1 LTVTAAESADH
12 KGLVSNIGLS
22 EQYPDPQPKNPPE
35 RRNAMLT
42 EALRLQIATDIYR
55 CFTEKSQIPL
65 LNPRYPDIEMED
77 AYRIQ
82 ESVVKSFIAQGHRVK
97 GYKIGLTSKPM
108 QEMANSTEPDYSAVL
123 DNMFYP
129 EAGESPRSDWQQP
142 LIEIEMAFV
151 MKERLAGP
159 GINVAE
165 VIRAT
170 DFVLPAIE
178 IVDFRVAYGPG
189 MDVRDTIAD
198 LAAVGG
204 VILGGNPMN
213 LRDIDIRNVG
223 GSLIIN
229 GEVREEGNSV
239 AVLGNPLNA
248 VAWLANKL
256 SEFGVAFEPGD
267 VILSG
272 SFLRALPVAA
282 GDEIIARFDSGF
294 GDITF
299 TFT

>member
-1 LTVTAAESADH
+1 
-12 KGLVSNIGLS
+12 
-22 EQYPDPQPKNPPE
+22 
-35 RRNAMLT
+35 MLT
-42 EALRLQIATDIYR
+42 DDLRKEIAREIYR
-55 CFTEKSQIPL
+55 CFQENQQIPL
-65 LNPRYPDIEMED
+65 LNTAYPDIEVED

-82 ESVVKSFIAQGHRVK
+82 EFVVDAFKAAGRKIK

-108 QEMANSTEPDYSAVL
+108 QEMAGTSEPDYSAML
-123 DNMFYP
+123 DDMFIP
-129 EAGESPRSDWQQP
+129 ESSELARDDWRDP
-142 LIEIEMAFV
+142 LVEIEIAFV
-151 MKERLAGP
+151 MKDRLQGP
-159 GINVAE
+159 GINVAD

-178 IVDFRVAYGPG
+178 IVDFRVARAPG

-204 VILGGNPMN
+204 VVLGGNPCS
-213 LRDIDIRNVG
+213 LRDVDMRAVG

-229 GEVREEGNSV
+229 GEVREQGSAA
-239 AVLGNPLNA
+239 AVLGNPLTA

-272 SFLRALPVAA
+272 SFVRALPVNA
-282 GDEIIARFDSGF
+282 GDEVVASFDNGF
-294 GDITF
+294 GDIALSF
-299 TFT
+299 T

>member
-1 LTVTAAESADH
+1 MLSDTIRKEIAA
-12 KGLVSNIGLS
+12 
-22 EQYPDPQPKNPPE
+22 
-35 RRNAMLT
+35 
-42 EALRLQIATDIYR
+42 DIYR
-55 CFTEKSQIPL
+55 CFENKSQIPL
-65 LNPRYPDIEMED
+65 LNSRFPDMELED
-77 AYRIQ
+77 SYRIQ
-82 ESVVKSFIAQGHRVK
+82 EHVVESFKSAGHRVK
-97 GYKIGLTSKPM
+97 GYKIGLTSRPM
-108 QEMANSTEPDYSAVL
+108 QEMANSTEPDYSAIL
-123 DNMFYP
+123 DNMFHV
-129 EAGESPRSDWQQP
+129 EAGESARSDWQQP
-142 LIEIEMAFV
+142 LVEIEMAFV
-151 MKERLAGP
+151 MKERLEGP

-178 IVDFRVAYGPG
+178 IVDFRVAYEPG

-204 VILGGNPMN
+204 VILGGNPVG
-213 LRDIDIRNVG
+213 LREIDIRNVS
-223 GSLIIN
+223 GSLLVN
-229 GEVREEGNSV
+229 GEVREQGSSS

-272 SFLRALPVAA
+272 SFLRALPVNA
-282 GDEIIARFDSGF
+282 GDDIVARFDNGF

-299 TFT
+299 SFT

>member
-1 LTVTAAESADH
+1 MLSDQTRQEIAAE
-12 KGLVSNIGLS
+12 
-22 EQYPDPQPKNPPE
+22 
-35 RRNAMLT
+35 
-42 EALRLQIATDIYR
+42 IYR
-55 CFTEKSQIPL
+55 CFRERDQIPL
-65 LNPRYPDIEMED
+65 LNSRFPDIELED

-82 ESVVKSFIAQGHRVK
+82 EQVVESFKSDGRKVK
-97 GYKIGLTSKPM
+97 GYKIGLTSKAM
-108 QEMANSTEPDYSAVL
+108 QEMANSTEPDYSAIL
-123 DNMFYP
+123 DHMFYP
-129 EAGESPRSDWQQP
+129 EADASPRSDWVQP
-142 LIEIEMAFV
+142 LVEIELAFV
-151 MKERLAGP
+151 MKERLQGP

-170 DFVLPAIE
+170 DFVVPSIE

-204 VILGGNPMN
+204 VILGGNPVD
-213 LRDIDIRNVG
+213 LRQIDVRDIG

-229 GEVREEGNSV
+229 GEVKESGKSS

-256 SEFGVAFEPGD
+256 AEFGVAFEPGD

-272 SFLRALPVAA
+272 SFIRALPVNA
-282 GDEIIARFDSGF
+282 GDEVIARFDNGL
-294 GDITF
+294 GDVMFNF
-299 TFT
+299 T